1 MTPRRLFR
9 VLLPACALAPSLLAQ
24 TTSKPLPVKP
34 LPTRTVTGTAIGQPV
49 VVELVEDGDAILDA
63 DVQDPKV
70 AAAQVQEKP
79 DPRPNLLRQAQFDRR
94 RSTILAAWSQPEP
107 LAPDADPELAL
118 PPAVEPGQA
127 PVPEVDQK
135 RAEIEQKRAA
145 RDLEILSRHV
155 TLGRW
160 PAVGEWFAG
169 LDEKERA
176 PLFLHLLRALQ
187 RAPQAQQR
195 PGVPQVPPNFQEQN
209 SFGFDDLL
217 GLAAAAPGGLQKDQL
232 EPLAQLA
239 SRALEEGRSFEDLAE
254 RLVADV
260 ARPEGERSLS
270 KRDAARLL
278 VAMGQEAELGPFL
291 PTAADAVEASDREA
305 LNLLARYHVAV
316 HARDGGRAN
325 LERAWEVTQLALAAG
340 EISDEDKADALRR
353 AVSLAPRIRAEF
365 GAAWLEESFTSRPE
379 RGREILATIGTQASR
394 GQQEHAQDQEF
405 RLEGLRLQRTAVDA
419 LLDKAP
425 ERAAEWSDS
434 LQLLA
439 ANWLVEARHSELF
452 SEASSRGPV
461 MQQDQYGNIFYV
473 GGNRYGRAPVAALE
487 PGALLEVRP
496 EGVWLDMLEESV
508 RPELAAVT
516 AKLLLKVGEE
526 EEAFP
531 YIEALAESHPKEA
544 RQLADEFVDVWIRN
558 NDPNSERNRTS
569 SYMFSYGYNL
579 RANGIP
585 LTRSK
590 QERNLK
596 SLAAWVARLRALP
609 IDGLDESKI
618 VRAFVSSHSVAEV
631 YKREAIE
638 AVFGD
643 FESQEPD
650 MLAELAQAMRQ
661 NLASVWRQPRV
672 QEAAKTNRKQKDI
685 EREVLRGYADAQQ
698 VLEKARAT
706 FADHPG
712 LRLAEACFA
721 HDENEYRREL
731 ESSTEFATNRLDA
744 LAAFADAAELYAY
757 SLDPESEDD
766 ESASVYEHWFYAALG
781 ASDVGAL
788 NERQSTVAAEIPKI
802 RAAIDALPGEAAER
816 HRSRFANALFTR
828 MGAVNPSVKFR
839 YLEHGF
845 SICGDHPQAKE
856 AQKVFQYYEDLVTEI
871 RLDVR
876 IDGPDAVGHEAPFG
890 LAVDLLHTREIE
902 TESGGFA
909 KYLQN
914 QNNQPYAYNY
924 GRPPENYR
932 DKFDESVRGALGETF
947 EVLSVT
953 FNDEKVNSK
962 AAEEYGW
969 RRTPYAYVLVKA
981 RRPEVDRVPSISMDL
996 DFLDTSG
1003 YVVLPIR
1010 SEVIPMDASVEAVG
1024 RPFADLA
1031 VTQILDERKAAEGEL
1046 SLEIKAQASGLV
1058 PGLDQL
1064 LDFDLGAFDVVK
1076 TADQGVSVTRF
1087 GDDMESILS
1096 ERLFVLDLKPRADA
1110 GNEPLFRFPSVA
1122 ASAGE
1127 PKEVVLQRY
1136 DDADLILATPEIRIG
1151 VLPRDGTPWWPF
1163 LLAAAAAAFGFLAW
1177 QRRAGSA
1184 PDPDAAVAQ
1193 IRVPE
1198 HLTPFTLLAFLDQLR
1213 PRLGAGAEAELAAA
1227 IQAVEQHYFAESG
1240 GDAPDLRAIA
1250 DRFARRAS

>member
-1 MTPRRLFR
+1 
-9 VLLPACALAPSLLAQ
+9 
-24 TTSKPLPVKP
+24 
-34 LPTRTVTGTAIGQPV
+34 
-49 VVELVEDGDAILDA
+49 
-63 DVQDPKV
+63 
-70 AAAQVQEKP
+70 
-79 DPRPNLLRQAQFDRR
+79 
-94 RSTILAAWSQPEP
+94 
-107 LAPDADPELAL
+107 
-118 PPAVEPGQA
+118 
-127 PVPEVDQK
+127 
-135 RAEIEQKRAA
+135 
-145 RDLEILSRHV
+145 
-155 TLGRW
+155 
-160 PAVGEWFAG
+160 
-169 LDEKERA
+169 
-176 PLFLHLLRALQ
+176 
-187 RAPQAQQR
+187 
-195 PGVPQVPPNFQEQN
+195 
-209 SFGFDDLL
+209 
-217 GLAAAAPGGLQKDQL
+217 
-232 EPLAQLA
+232 
-239 SRALEEGRSFEDLAE
+239 
-254 RLVADV
+254 
-260 ARPEGERSLS
+260 RPEGERSLS